1 MSDSGGYCSTN
12 IAVGTCLIFSIL
24 YITYLSTCL
33 GTSKTV
39 QVMLGLSP
47 ASSMSTT
54 IKAAAAAY
62 DCCYS
67 LTQQDAMLIFGA
79 HASNQNIQ
87 TPSKIPFIH
96 LHPRDLG
103 TLNHLNMHIWL
114 VVSTPLKNIIRTNK
128 TNVPNH
134 QPDTNILHS
143 HHFRSPA
150 TTGQGS
156 TCSCSGAKRR
166 SKTTKPCVFS

>member
-1 MSDSGGYCSTN
+1 
-12 IAVGTCLIFSIL
+12 
-24 YITYLSTCL
+24 
-33 GTSKTV
+33 
-39 QVMLGLSP
+39 
-47 ASSMSTT
+47 MSTT
-54 IKAAAAAY
+54 IKAAAAAAAAAAAY

-114 VVSTPLKNIIRTNK
+114 VVSTPLKILYGQIKLMFQTTN
-128 TNVPNH
+128 
-134 QPDTNILHS
+134 QILTS
-143 HHFRSPA
+143 YIPTISA
-150 TTGQGS
+150 A
-156 TCSCSGAKRR
+156 CSCSGAKRR